1 MQVMEFS
8 KGSGSAV
15 ALSLAPDDV
24 EAFAQELR
32 QVKAVLLEWRAK
44 HGGRCEM
51 VMLTVV
57 SAPENHTAI
66 ESLIEQVYREE
77 AELAPLLQ
85 SVNVQVAMLNPRGK
99 PVKEYTLG
107 KPTAAEPV
115 KPKPWWRFW

>member
-15 ALSLAPDDV
+15 ALSLAPDSA

-32 QVKAVLLEWRAK
+32 QVKAALLDWRAK

-51 VMLTVV
+51 AMLTVV
-57 SAPENHTAI
+57 SAPENHPAI

-85 SVNVQVAMLNPRGK
+85 SVSVQVALLNPRGK
-99 PVKEYTLG
+99 PVKEYSLG
-107 KPTAAEPV
+107 KPAAGEPAQA
-115 KPKPWWRFW
+115 KP